1 MTSGGRW
8 IVLIY
13 LDSVILIYALD
24 HVGPFQT
31 RADNRLRAIVAAGDQ
46 IAISDLTRLECRIKP
61 IQLGDLRKLQV
72 FDSFF
77 ARADVLLI
85 PLTGSVFDRATF
97 IRASRGFKTADSL
110 HLAAAIEGG
119 CQRFLTND
127 FRLGQFSGLTVE
139 VLT

>member
-1 MTSGGRW
+1 M
-8 IVLIY
+8 LIY

-24 HVGPFQT
+24 HVGTFQT
-31 RADNRLRAIVAAGDQ
+31 RADNRLRTIATVCDQ
-46 IAISDLTRLECRIKP
+46 IALSDLSRLECRVKP

-77 ARADVLLI
+77 ARPDIQVM
-85 PLTGSVFDRATF
+85 PLPSSVFDRATF
-97 IRASRGFKTADSL
+97 IRANHGFKTADAL

-119 CQRFLTND
+119 CQLFLTND
-127 FRLGQFSGLTVE
+127 FRLSRFPGLAIE

>member
-1 MTSGGRW
+1 M
-8 IVLIY
+8 LIY

-24 HVGPFQT
+24 HVGTFQT
-31 RADNRLRAIVAAGDQ
+31 RADNRLRTIATVGDQ
-46 IAISDLTRLECRIKP
+46 IALSDLSRLECRVKP

-77 ARADVLLI
+77 ARPDIQVM
-85 PLTGSVFDRATF
+85 PLPSSVFDRATF
-97 IRASRGFKTADSL
+97 IRANHGFKTADAL

-119 CQRFLTND
+119 CQLFLTND
-127 FRLGQFSGLTVE
+127 FRLSRFPGLAIE